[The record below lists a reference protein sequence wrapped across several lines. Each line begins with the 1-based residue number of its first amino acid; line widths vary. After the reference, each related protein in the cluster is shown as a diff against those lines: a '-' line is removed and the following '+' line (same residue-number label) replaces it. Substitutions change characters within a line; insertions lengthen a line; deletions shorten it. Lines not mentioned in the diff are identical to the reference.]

1 MSLSTSRQNLSRVFA
16 SVAALLVAFL
26 APANAADLQK
36 QIDSLAKPLIAD
48 GTAVGFV
55 VGVMQNGK
63 MRFLSYGETAKGSRI
78 APDPDTV
85 YEIGSVTKVFT
96 ATLLADMVER
106 GLVKLDDPVQ
116 QYLPADVKM
125 PMADGKPIR
134 LLDLATQRS
143 GLPGMPDNFA
153 PLDPG
158 NPFADYGE
166 RQLFAFL
173 NGHKLRR
180 PPGTYEYSNLGMGL
194 LGVVLARRAG
204 CSYEQLL
211 RDRITRPLSLA
222 DTKITLD
229 DRLRRR
235 LAPPYNAA
243 LEPEK
248 NWDLNALAG
257 AGAVRSTARDL
268 LKFAAANLAADGPL
282 QNAFRLAQSKHCDAN
297 NGPAMG
303 LGWHFARDGITRWHN
318 GMTGGYHTWLAIVP
332 DRGIAVVV
340 LSNTATMR
348 ITQFGELVTRAAFG
362 LDVKPLPP
370 RKPLPEHK
378 TVAVD
383 AATLARYVGV
393 YPLFVGFDLT
403 VSLDK
408 GQLMV
413 QGTGQPK
420 LPVFAE
426 SPTKFF
432 YKAVDA
438 QITFVLDKDGKVE
451 KLVLHQNGADV
462 EGKRTVAVAAA
473 TLARYAGTYQLFA
486 GFDMTVSVEHGQLL
500 VQCTG
505 QAKLPVFAESPTK
518 FFYKAV
524 DAQITFAPDKNGNV
538 DMLILHQNGANLQAK
553 RKK

>member
-1 MSLSTSRQNLSRVFA
+1 MSLSISRRHLSRIFA
-16 SVAALLVAFL
+16 CVVALFVAFL
-26 APANAADLQK
+26 APANAADLK
-36 QIDSLAKPLIAD
+36 EQIDSLARPLIAD

-63 MRFLSYGETAKGSRI
+63 TRFLSYGETTKGSRI

-96 ATLLADMVER
+96 CTLLADMVQR
-106 GLVKLDDPVQ
+106 GLVKLEDPVQ
-116 QYLPADVKM
+116 QYLPTDVKM

-134 LLDLATQRS
+134 LLDLATQSS
-143 GLPGMPDNFA
+143 GLPGMPDNFEPA
-153 PLDPG
+153 HPS

-194 LGVVLARRAG
+194 LGVVIARRAG
-204 CSYEQLL
+204 CTYEQLL
-211 RDRITRPLSLA
+211 GDRITGPLSLA

-243 LEPEK
+243 LEPET
-248 NWDLNALAG
+248 NWDFKAIAG
-257 AGAVRSTARDL
+257 AGAMRSTARDL
-268 LKFAAANLAADGPL
+268 LKFAKANLADDGPL
-282 QNAFRLAQSKHCDAN
+282 QKAFRLAQTKYCDAN
-297 NGPAMG
+297 NGLAMG
-303 LGWHFARDGITRWHN
+303 LGWHIARDGITRWHN

-332 DRGIAVVV
+332 GKGTAVVV

-370 RKPLPEHK
+370 RKAPPAK
-378 TVAVD
+378 AIAVD

-393 YPLFVGFDLT
+393 YPLFGDFDLR
-403 VSLDK
+403 VSLEN

-438 QITFVLDKDGKVE
+438 QITFVLDKNGKVE

-462 EGKRTVAVAAA
+462 EGKRTVSVDAA

-486 GFDMTVSVEHGQLL
+486 DFDMTVSVEHGQLM

-524 DAQITFAPDKNGNV
+524 DAQITFAPDKDGKV
-538 DMLILHQNGANLQAK
+538 DMLTLHQNGVN
-553 RKK
+553 

>member
-1 MSLSTSRQNLSRVFA
+1 MSLSSARRHLSCVFA
-16 SVAALLVAFL
+16 CVVTLLVAWL
-26 APANAADLQK
+26 NPANAADLQQ
-36 QIDSLAKPLIAD
+36 QIDMLAKPLIAD

-55 VGVMQNGK
+55 VGVIQNGK
-63 MRFLSYGETAKGSRI
+63 TRFLSYGETAKGSRT
-78 APDPDTV
+78 APDPDSV

-134 LLDLATQRS
+134 LVDLATQSS
-143 GLPGMPDNFA
+143 GLPRMPDNFA
-153 PLDPG
+153 PADAG
-158 NPFADYGE
+158 NPYADYGE

-180 PPGTYEYSNLGMGL
+180 PPGTYEYSNLGMSV
-194 LGVVLARRAG
+194 LGVALARRAG
-204 CSYEQLL
+204 CTYEQLL
-211 RDRITRPLSLA
+211 SDRITRPLGLS
-222 DTKITLD
+222 DTRITVD
-229 DRLRRR
+229 DRLRGR

-248 NWDLNALAG
+248 NWDFKALAG

-268 LKFAAANLAADGPL
+268 LKFAQANLADEGPL
-282 QNAFRLAQSKHCDAN
+282 HNAFRLTQRKQCDTIG
-297 NGPAMG
+297 GPAMG
-303 LGWHFARDGITRWHN
+303 LGWHFARDGITRSHN

-332 DRGIAVVV
+332 GHGIGVVV

-348 ITQFGELVTRAAFG
+348 ISEFGELVTRAAFG
-362 LDVKPLPP
+362 LNVKPLPP
-370 RKPLPEHK
+370 RQATPERK

-393 YPLFVGFDLT
+393 YPLFANFDLT

-451 KLVLHQNGADV
+451 KLVLHQNGANL
-462 EGKRTVAVAAA
+462 EGKRTVAVDAA

-486 GFDMTVSVEHGQLL
+486 GFDMTISVEHGQLQ

-505 QAKLPVFAESPTK
+505 QGKLPVFAESPTK

-524 DAQITFAPDKNGNV
+524 DAQITFTPDKNGNV
-538 DMLILHQNGANLQAK
+538 DTLTLHQNGVNLQAK

>member
-1 MSLSTSRQNLSRVFA
+1 MSLSTSRRHLSRVF
-16 SVAALLVAFL
+16 VCVVALLVAFH
-26 APANAADLQK
+26 APANAADLK
-36 QIDSLAKPLIAD
+36 EQIDSLAKPLIAD

-55 VGVMQNGK
+55 VGVIQDGK
-63 MRFLSYGETAKGSRI
+63 TRFLSYGETAKGSRT
-78 APDPDTV
+78 APDPNTV

-134 LLDLATQRS
+134 LVDLATQSS
-143 GLPGMPDNFA
+143 GLPRMPDNFA
-153 PLDPG
+153 PADAG
-158 NPFADYGE
+158 NPYADYGE

-180 PPGTYEYSNLGMGL
+180 PPGTYKYSNLGMGV
-194 LGVVLARRAG
+194 LGVALARRAG
-204 CSYEQLL
+204 CTYEQLL
-211 RDRITRPLSLA
+211 SDRITRPLGLA

-243 LEPEK
+243 LEPDK
-248 NWDLNALAG
+248 NFDFQALAG

-268 LKFAAANLAADGPL
+268 LKFAQANLANDGPL
-282 QNAFRLAQSKHCDAN
+282 HNAFRLTQRKQCDTIG
-297 NGPAMG
+297 GPAMG
-303 LGWHFARDGITRWHN
+303 LAWHFARDGITRVHT
-318 GMTGGYHTWLAIVP
+318 GMTGGYDTWLAIVP
-332 DRGIAVVV
+332 SHGIGVVV
-340 LSNTATMR
+340 LSNTASTR
-348 ITQFGELVTRAAFG
+348 IFEFGELVTRAAFG

-370 RKPLPEHK
+370 REPVPEHK

-383 AATLARYVGV
+383 VATLARYVGV
-393 YPLFVGFDLT
+393 YPLFAGFDLT

-408 GQLMV
+408 DQLMV

-426 SPTKFF
+426 SATKFF
-432 YKAVDA
+432 YKAVEA

-451 KLVLHQNGADV
+451 KLVLHQNGADL
-462 EGKRTVAVAAA
+462 EGKRTVAIDAA
-473 TLARYAGTYQLFA
+473 TLARYAGTYQLVA
-486 GFDMTVSVEHGQLL
+486 GFDMTVSVERGQLM

-505 QAKLPVFAESPTK
+505 QEKVPVFAESPTK
-518 FFYKAV
+518 FFYKVV
-524 DAQITFAPDKNGNV
+524 DAQITFAPDQHGNV
-538 DMLILHQNGANLQAK
+538 DTLTLHQNGANLQAK